1 MNLNTPTFILPN
13 ISRLTRP
20 WWEAC
25 REGRLLLPRCGDCGQ
40 HFFRPELA
48 CTHCFS
54 LNWDWVEA
62 CGRGTLYSY
71 SEVHRAPVP
80 GFKTPFYFAIVE
92 LEEGPTMFS
101 HVVECS
107 SEQLKIGMPLQVVF
121 EELTAEVTL
130 PKFRP
135 R

>member
-1 MNLNTPTFILPN
+1 MSTPAFILPN
-13 ISRLTRP
+13 ISELTRP

-25 REGRLLLPRCGDCGQ
+25 RAGRLLLPRCKDCGK
-40 HFFRPELA
+40 HFFRPEVA

-54 LNWDWVEA
+54 LDWEWIEA
-62 CGRGTLYSY
+62 SGRGTLYSY

-80 GFKTPFYFAIVE
+80 GFKTPVTFAIVD
-92 LEEGPTMFS
+92 LEEGPAMFS
-101 HVVECS
+101 NVVECAPDR
-107 SEQLKIGMPLQVVF
+107 LRIGMQLQVVF
-121 EELTAEVTL
+121 DQLTTEVTL